1 MPSKIKFNNVIY
13 KYDKERKDY
22 IHEISYRH
30 SETLLYNVMDCHL
43 IKEILETKV
52 ELIENEIDI
61 QAIEELKI
69 LDKDVKFFSPIIV
82 DNRIKINEIIKAI
95 KQLNNKISN
104 LQSN

>member
-61 QAIEELKI
+61 QAIEEYQTKYTERCIDREVRDYINKKI
-69 LDKDVKFFSPIIV
+69 LP
-82 DNRIKINEIIKAI
+82 AI
-95 KQLNNKISN
+95 KQLDNKIKGDK
-104 LQSN
+104 